1 MAELCLK
8 VLDGNYKTLAVSRG
22 EGEACIV
29 FSQEYKEGDMILF
42 EASQQG
48 THIWLQLDDALGK
61 SLVYVTGMAAYQIPF
76 GNKRINLSPKAF
88 SGTKHL
94 ICARE
99 AKDYEVAAYRNL
111 AVNVCDQ
118 SEARNIFPHAQANVE
133 TRGEAV
139 FAAQNAIDG
148 VTVTSCHGEWPY
160 GSWGINKQDD
170 AEIKIDF
177 GREVEADR
185 IIMYTRADFP
195 HDNWWKQVSFSFSD
209 GSSFEWELQKKDNP
223 HEIVFE
229 QKRISWLKLH
239 DMKKSDEP
247 SPFPA
252 LTQIEVYGRM

>member
-88 SGTKHL
+88 SGTKHQ
-94 ICARE
+94 ICERE
-99 AKDYEVAAYRNL
+99 AKDNEVAAYRKL